1 MPGTQ
6 TSYRVSFD
14 DAGES
19 DAGLYPIPLDAPIE
33 GGSDS
38 GGDRHVL
45 AVDTDHCKLYELY
58 GAYPDTT
65 NHAWSAGS
73 GAIYGGRLLSP
84 AQPRQ
89 GGRHLVLQTE
99 RERPR
104 ENVSV
109 SVPQNGV
116 TWGGT
121 NAPASMAAGSTQSV
135 NVTFMN
141 AGSAA

>member
-1 MPGTQ
+1 
-6 TSYRVSFD
+6 VSFD
-14 DAGES
+14 DADES
-19 DAGLYPIPLDAPIE
+19 DPGPYPIPLDAPIE

-45 AVDTDHCKLYELY
+45 AVDSDHCKLYELY

-65 NHAWSAGS
+65 NHTWSAGS
-73 GAIYGGRLLSP
+73 GAIYGGRHCL
-84 AQPRQ
+84 QYD
-89 GGRHLVLQTE
+89 LVKEGVTWFSSQSASVLAK
-99 RERPR
+99 
-104 ENVSV
+104 NVSV